1 MKIADIELPGIP
13 LILAPMEDVTELPFR
28 IICKRYGADLMFTE
42 FVASEGLIRDV
53 AKSVDKLR
61 IDERER
67 PVGIQIFGH
76 DVDSLV
82 IAAERALE
90 ANPDIID
97 LNCGCPVKKVVNKG
111 AGAAMMKTPEKI
123 EEAVKRIVQ
132 ISNKPVTVK
141 TRLGWDAGSVNIE
154 EIAFRVQDA
163 GAAALTIH
171 GRTRAQMYTGEA
183 NWNIIANI
191 KANPNIR
198 IPIIGNGDI
207 ISGESAKQKL
217 DQSNVDGLMIGR
229 AAVGNPWIFNQIKHY
244 LKTGTE
250 LPLPNMQER
259 IDVCK
264 EHIEMSLDYK
274 GEKRTVFEMRHHY
287 VKYFKGVENFKPYK
301 MRLMQTTNVEEVF
314 EVLDELREF
323 GNLAI

>member
-1 MKIADIELPGIP
+1 MKIANIEFPDIPI
-13 LILAPMEDVTELPFR
+13 ILAPMEDVTELPFR
-28 IICKRYGADLMFTE
+28 LICKRYGADLLFTE

-61 IDERER
+61 IDDRER

-82 IAAERALE
+82 MAAEKALE

-111 AGAAMMKTPEKI
+111 AGSAMMKTPEKM
-123 EEAVKRIVQ
+123 EEAVRRIVQ

-141 TRLGWDAGSVNIE
+141 TRVGWDANSINVDGIVL
-154 EIAFRVQDA
+154 RLQDA
-163 GAAALTIH
+163 GAAAVTIH
-171 GRTRAQMYTGEA
+171 GRTRSQMYTGEA
-183 NWNIIANI
+183 DWSIIAQV
-191 KANPNIR
+191 KANPNIS

-207 ISGESAKQKL
+207 VSGESAKQKL
-217 DQSNVDGLMIGR
+217 IQSNVDGLMVGR

-244 LKTGTE
+244 LKTGEE
-250 LPLPNMQER
+250 LPQPNMNER
-259 IDVCK
+259 VDVCK

-274 GEKRTVFEMRHHY
+274 GDKRTIFEMRHHY
-287 VKYFKGVENFKPYK
+287 VKYFKGVENFKPFK
-301 MRLMQTTNVEEVF
+301 MRLMQAINVEEVY
-314 EVLDELREF
+314 EVLEELRDD
-323 GNLAI
+323 

>member
-1 MKIADIELPGIP
+1 MKICNIEFPAVP

-42 FVASEGLIRDV
+42 FVASEGLIRDI
-53 AKSVDKLR
+53 AKSVEKLK
-61 IDERER
+61 IDECER

-76 DVDSLV
+76 NVDSLLK
-82 IAAERALE
+82 AAEIALE

-123 EEAVKRIVQ
+123 EEAVRKIVQ

-141 TRLGWDAGSVNIE
+141 TRVGWDASSINVEDIVL
-154 EIAFRVQDA
+154 RVQDA
-163 GAAALTIH
+163 GAAAVTIH

-183 NWNIIANI
+183 DWNIIAKV
-191 KANPNIR
+191 KANPAIN

-207 ISGESAKQKL
+207 ISGESAKEKL
-217 DQSNVDGLMIGR
+217 KLSNVDGLMIGR

-244 LKTGTE
+244 LLTGEE
-250 LPLPNMQER
+250 LPPPDLRER
-259 IDVCK
+259 IAVCK
-264 EHIEMSLDYK
+264 EHINMSLNSKD
-274 GEKRTVFEMRHHY
+274 EKRAVLEMRHHY

-301 MRLMQTTNVEEVF
+301 MKLMQALETKDVF
-314 EVLDELREF
+314 DVLDELEMSI
-323 GNLAI
+323 L

>member
-1 MKIADIELPGIP
+1 MKISNIEFPAVP

-42 FVASEGLIRDV
+42 FVASEGLIRDI
-53 AKSVDKLR
+53 AKSVDKLK
-61 IDERER
+61 IDECER

-76 DVDSLV
+76 NVDSLLK
-82 IAAERALE
+82 AAEIALE

-123 EEAVKRIVQ
+123 EEAVRKIVQ

-141 TRLGWDAGSVNIE
+141 TRVGWDASSINVEDIVL
-154 EIAFRVQDA
+154 RVQDA
-163 GAAALTIH
+163 GAAAVTIH

-183 NWNIIANI
+183 NWNIIA
-191 KANPNIR
+191 KVKENPAIH

-207 ISGESAKQKL
+207 VSGESAKEKL
-217 DQSNVDGLMIGR
+217 KLSNVDGLMIGR

-244 LKTGTE
+244 LLTGEE
-250 LPLPNMQER
+250 LPPPDLRER
-259 IDVCK
+259 IAVCK
-264 EHIEMSLDYK
+264 EHINMSLNSKD
-274 GEKRTVFEMRHHY
+274 EKRAVLEMRHHY

-301 MRLMQTTNVEEVF
+301 MKLMQALEAKDVF
-314 EVLDELREF
+314 DVLNELEMSI
-323 GNLAI
+323 L